1 MSKRG
6 MGEGSIYKRKDG
18 RWAATIDLGW
28 LDGRRKRKTFYG
40 NTRRK
45 VQEQLTIALRDVQ
58 QGFPIASERQS
69 LRQFLE
75 YWLTE
80 SVKPTV
86 RPRTFQSYDD
96 IVRLHIMPSLGRT
109 PLVKLTPQ
117 AVQSLINEK
126 LDSGLSPRR
135 VQYIHAVL
143 RRALG
148 QAEAWSLIP
157 RNVAKLVK
165 PPRVERFE
173 IQPFTPEEARAFLS
187 AIQGDRLEA
196 LYTVALAVGLRKGEA
211 LGLKWDDVDLEAGT
225 IMIRFSL
232 QRIEGELKLVEPKSA
247 KSRRTIA
254 MPAISVNALRAHR
267 ARQLEERL
275 VAGSVWQESGFT
287 FTTPVGTPLDGPNVS
302 RHFHRTLKKAGMSR
316 QRFHDLRHTAAS
328 LMLVQGIHPR
338 VVMETLG
345 HSQISLTMN
354 TYSHVIP
361 VLKQEAARK
370 MDAVLAGT

>member
-86 RPRTFQSYDD
+86 RPRTFQSYDE